1 MIVTLDG
8 PAGAGKSSVSKRL
21 ARELGFAFLDTGALY
36 RAVALAV
43 LESGRLEADEAALAA
58 WLPGVALAASL
69 EEGRFVVRLAG
80 RDVEPLIRNEQVAG
94 AASRLSALGPVRARL
109 LDLQRQAAGQGHL
122 VAEGRDMGTVVF
134 PRAEAKFFLTASPEE
149 RARRRL
155 RELLPTRPE
164 LTLAEVLGDM
174 AQRDQRDAQR
184 SLSPLRPAPDAVVV
198 DTTALDEDAVLA
210 LLAQRVRGLLAG
222 SDKQF
227 L

>member
-43 LESGRLEADEAALAA
+43 LEAGRLEAEEAALAA
-58 WLPGVALAASL
+58 WLPGVDLAVSL
-69 EEGRFVVRLAG
+69 ENGRFVVRLAG
-80 RDVEPLIRNEQVAG
+80 QDVEPLIRNEQVAG
-94 AASRLSALGPVRARL
+94 AASRLSALAPVRARL
-109 LDLQRQAAGQGHL
+109 LGLQRQAAGQGHL
-122 VAEGRDMGTVVF
+122 VAEGRDMGSVVF
-134 PRAEAKFFLTASPEE
+134 PQAEAKFFLTASPTE
-149 RARRRL
+149 RARRRW
-155 RELLPTRPE
+155 RELRPTRPE
-164 LTLAEVLGDM
+164 LTLDEVLNDM

-198 DTTALDEDAVLA
+198 DTTDLDEDAVLA
-210 LLAQRVRGLLAG
+210 LLVQRVRTLLNQAG
-222 SDKQF
+222 KQF